1 MRNYPA
7 VRSKAFSYRVPHCSP
22 AGLFP
27 SIPTNSKLGFY
38 HQRPS
43 CMSSFS
49 NVFHKRETLVNTDP
63 RSHTGRRMPNQV
75 FASEF
80 HTALNAGLSQAPG
93 INVSMVA
100 TNGNSGHSPDPMWG
114 FAPRPLSRPY
124 LHAQVNWKPFRGPFD
139 AVYLRDCCSC
149 DRCVDP
155 STTQKTFDTADI
167 SPKIQP
173 RSLKTKIDGSVHI
186 NWEQD
191 LPGFE
196 DHVSV
201 YDSSFCQRNH
211 LLQSR
216 LEATSN
222 QLDEPRLWTRYSTQ
236 HKLDVD
242 YDSYMNDPS
251 TLLSSL
257 QHLHLYGILFIRSIP
272 PSSDAVTSI
281 AERIGPLKNT
291 FYGSTWDVRS
301 VPSAKNV
308 ACTSSS
314 LGFHMVRL
322 RLFTI
327 RTLYDEPFIG
337 SSLRRESTRFPDFA
351 LP

>member
-1 MRNYPA
+1 
-7 VRSKAFSYRVPHCSP
+7 
-22 AGLFP
+22 
-27 SIPTNSKLGFY
+27 
-38 HQRPS
+38 
-43 CMSSFS
+43 MSSFS
-49 NVFHKRETLVNTDP
+49 NVSHKRETLANTDP
-63 RSHTGRRMPNQV
+63 ILPTGRRMPDQV
-75 FASEF
+75 SASES
-80 HTALNAGLSQAPG
+80 HTARNAGLSQAPG
-93 INVSMVA
+93 KNVSAAA
-100 TNGNSGHSPDPMWG
+100 TNEDSGHSHNPIWG
-114 FAPRPLSRPY
+114 VSPSALSRPY
-124 LHAQVNWKPFRGPFD
+124 LHAQVNWKGFRGPFD
-139 AVYLRDCCSC
+139 AVFLRDCCSC

-167 SPKIQP
+167 SPIIQP
-173 RSLKTKIDGSVHI
+173 RSLETKIDGSVRI
-186 NWEQD
+186 TWEHD

-201 YDSSFCQRNH
+201 YDSSFSKRNH

-222 QLDEPRLWTRYSTQ
+222 QLDQPRVWTRYTTR

-242 YDSYMNDPS
+242 YDSYMNAPS
-251 TLLSSL
+251 TFLSSL
-257 QHLHLYGILFIRSIP
+257 QHLHLHGILFIRSIP

-308 ACTSSS
+308 AYTSSS

-337 SSLRRESTRFPDFA
+337 PSLRRQSTRFSDFA

>member
-1 MRNYPA
+1 MVIMRNYPA
-7 VRSKAFSYRVPHCSP
+7 VRLKAFSYQVPHCGP
-22 AGLFP
+22 AGLFRG
-27 SIPTNSKLGFY
+27 IPTSSKLGIY
-38 HQRPS
+38 HR
-43 CMSSFS
+43 SFS
-49 NVFHKRETLVNTDP
+49 NVSYKRETLTNKDP
-63 RSHTGRRMPNQV
+63 GSHTGRRMPDQV
-75 FASEF
+75 PASES
-80 HTALNAGLSQAPG
+80 HRGT
-93 INVSMVA
+93 NVSAA
-100 TNGNSGHSPDPMWG
+100 TTNEDSGHSHNPIWG
-114 FAPRPLSRPY
+114 FRPSPLSRPY
-124 LHAQVNWKPFRGPFD
+124 LHAQVNWQGSHGPFD
-139 AVYLRDCCSC
+139 AVFLRDCCSC

-167 SPKIQP
+167 SPNIQP
-173 RSLKTKIDGSVHI
+173 RSLESKIDGSVRI
-186 NWEQD
+186 TWEHD

-201 YDSSFCQRNH
+201 YDTFFCQRNH

-222 QLDEPRLWTRYSTQ
+222 QLDQPRIWTSYTTG

-242 YDSYMNDPS
+242 YDSYMNAPS

-257 QHLHLYGILFIRSIP
+257 QHLHLHGILFIRSIP

-308 ACTSSS
+308 AYTSSS
-314 LGFHMVRL
+314 LGFHMVR
-322 RLFTI
+322 
-327 RTLYDEPFIG
+327 
-337 SSLRRESTRFPDFA
+337 
-351 LP
+351 